1 MFSWALDQLFIK
13 QPRLRRFVTRALYGS
28 SPVRVSL
35 LGAELL
41 IHSELE
47 NGYLRAFRRSRSLS
61 LFRDETSI
69 LINLASLIGDDCTF
83 LDIGANIGI
92 YSAIISRL
100 GRVKSGLS
108 VFAFEVDPKTFS
120 RLAENAQRYGFRAE
134 NVALAETEKTVD
146 FVRGAVSHV
155 TTTMNARNR
164 YNIARE
170 RFTARCVPLS
180 AFDIP
185 GASIVM
191 KIDVEGGEYEVLLGA
206 KALFSEGRVRA
217 VYLDGVSKLQETED
231 FLSGFGFRLLDGKTL
246 APFEPGMFSL
256 LAIRDSGRKTG
267 AGREHS
273 QVA

>member
-108 VFAFEVDPKTFS
+108 VFAFEQL
-120 RLAENAQRYGFRAE
+120 R
-134 NVALAETEKTVD
+134 ALA
-146 FVRGAVSHV
+146 RAVEEPRAQS
-155 TTTMNARNR
+155 
-164 YNIARE
+164 RE
-170 RFTARCVPLS
+170 
-180 AFDIP
+180 P
-185 GASIVM
+185 GA
-191 KIDVEGGEYEVLLGA
+191 
-206 KALFSEGRVRA
+206 
-217 VYLDGVSKLQETED
+217 
-231 FLSGFGFRLLDGKTL
+231 
-246 APFEPGMFSL
+246 
-256 LAIRDSGRKTG
+256 
-267 AGREHS
+267 
-273 QVA
+273 